1 MNSTA
6 YFYMSTV
13 VIISI
18 SIGAI
23 ALVALS
29 ILMYILFYKKN
40 KNLNRV
46 IVDDK
51 FINDLL
57 NYLGGNSNLESSET
71 ENGRLIIK
79 VKDLDIVNLDGIKSL
94 ATSGVFV
101 TGNTIK
107 TLFRLDSKIICD
119 ALEKRIWYGKKI
131 F

>member
-1 MNSTA
+1 MGVINLNSTA

-119 ALEKRIWYGKKI
+119 ALEKRI
-131 F
+131 